1 MGDGYSPLS
10 QRHGQQ
16 TGAVLRLAESY
27 SRAGWVSTASGTCTT
42 RLCCNGGGGGS
53 QTSLFTALHEGTC
66 HLINPF
72 TSLVCLHWQTSLFTV
87 LHEGT
92 CLINPF
98 TSLVCLH
105 WQIPLFTARH
115 EGTCLINPFTSLVCL
130 HWQDSEMMSLGS
142 SYVQSQ
148 ENQQTRHFDS
158 LVLCVWFGM
167 NLPLGSKWKLSLQA
181 WESVLEKGSLK
192 RGVGWLVGWLVG

>member
-105 WQIPLFTARH
+105 WQ
-115 EGTCLINPFTSLVCL
+115 
-130 HWQDSEMMSLGS
+130 DSEMMSLGS

>member
-53 QTSLFTALHEGTC
+53 QTSVFTALHEGTC
-66 HLINPF
+66 SLINPF
-72 TSLVCLHWQTSLFTV
+72 TFLVCLHWQTSLFTAQ
-87 LHEGT
+87 HEGT

-98 TSLVCLH
+98 TSMVCLLWQTSPFTALHEGTCCSINPFTSPVCLH
-105 WQIPLFTARH
+105 WQ
-115 EGTCLINPFTSLVCL
+115 N
-130 HWQDSEMMSLGS
+130 SEVMSLGS
-142 SYVQSQ
+142 NIV
-148 ENQQTRHFDS
+148 TCS
-158 LVLCVWFGM
+158 LRKTTT
-167 NLPLGSKWKLSLQA
+167 N
-181 WESVLEKGSLK
+181 
-192 RGVGWLVGWLVG
+192 